1 MGNSYFEFK
10 KFRINQDQTAMKV
23 GADSVILGAWADI
36 EKGQRLL
43 DIGAG
48 TGLLALMCAQR
59 NSEAIVDAV
68 EIDEAAWRQ
77 ACHNIEIAP
86 YKVRIN
92 CFHISIQEYATEH
105 RYRGIY
111 DAIISNPPYFEE
123 NVLPNEQAR
132 AQARHTIY
140 LTYHEIFEMASWLM
154 KPEGKLSLVFPA
166 HIWRDIEY
174 WSWQNRL
181 YANRRLTIYHRE
193 EKEPKR
199 MCADFTFRRTKMKE
213 ERLVIESGS
222 GEYSEQYREL
232 TKDFYLSF

>member
-10 KFRINQDQTAMKV
+10 QFRINQDKTAMKV
-23 GADSVILGAWADI
+23 GVDSVILGAWADI
-36 EKGQRLL
+36 QKGQRIL

-59 NSEAIVDAV
+59 NTEAVVDAV
-68 EIDEAAWRQ
+68 EIEEAAWRQ
-77 ACHNIEIAP
+77 ACHNIEISP

-105 RYRGIY
+105 RYRGLY
-111 DAIISNPPYFEE
+111 DTIISNPPYFEE
-123 NVLPNEQAR
+123 QILPTEEAR

-154 KPEGKLSLVFPA
+154 KPEGKLTLVFPA
-166 HIWRDIEY
+166 HIWKDIEY
-174 WSWQNRL
+174 WSWTQRL
-181 YANRRLTIYHRE
+181 YAKRRLTIYHRE

-199 MCADFTFRRTKMKE
+199 MCADFTFPTRPNAR
-213 ERLVIESGS
+213 
-222 GEYSEQYREL
+222 GEISDGG
-232 TKDFYLSF
+232 KKW